1 MKLAV
6 LGNCQAQILEG
17 LFTAGSPGFAVQC
30 LPPNYTL
37 TEAMADSTLALLD
50 TCDLVLAQRV
60 AADFHLP
67 GLRPA
72 AMRDR
77 LGPRVLTWPN
87 IYFDGYFPGVRYLY
101 LEGWH
106 KVGSPLGEYHLQVV
120 MDCFRRG
127 ETAAAATAALCG
139 PLALGAEADPF
150 EASFAALQAREQG
163 LDVRIS
169 DFLRAQV
176 LAQPCCFTPNHPR
189 RFVLVEMCRRL
200 AAAAGLPFA
209 EPNGAHEL
217 DSIQIPPWP
226 AVVQRYHPG
235 FPAPPRFMG
244 VEVTEVRHGL
254 VQLGGPREYWPAELV
269 EQFYRIYDLALPH

>member
-17 LFTAGSPGFAVQC
+17 LFTVGSPGVAVQC

-37 TEAMADSTLALLD
+37 TEAMADSTLAVLD
-50 TCDLVLAQRV
+50 SCDLVLAQRV
-60 AADFHLP
+60 AEDFPLP
-67 GLRPA
+67 WLRPSA
-72 AMRDR
+72 LRAR
-77 LGPRVLTWPN
+77 LGRRMVTWPN

-120 MDCFRRG
+120 MDCFQRG
-127 ETAAAATAALCG
+127 ETAASATAALCG
-139 PLALGAEADPF
+139 PAALGPEADPVA
-150 EASFAALQAREQG
+150 ASLAALQAREQG

-169 DFLRAQV
+169 DYLGAQV

-200 AAAAGLPFA
+200 AGAGGFRFA
-209 EPNGAHEL
+209 EPNGAQEL

-226 AVVQRYHPG
+226 AITQRHHLG
-235 FPAPPRFMG
+235 FPAPPRFIG
-244 VEVTEVRHGL
+244 VEVTAVRPGL
-254 VQLGGPREYWPAELV
+254 VELGGAREYWPAELV